1 MSKHTL
7 ISFLGKSKLNQ
18 QTGYRKANYDFGN
31 GILKEVSFF
40 GIGLT
45 EVLKPHKLILIGTA
59 GSMWDVFFDHHT
71 PENEQVLNLVDAVA
85 ESRVDESLL
94 TSCEEEIGR
103 MLGCEVKCLIIDYAG
118 NEAEQI
124 HLLSQ
129 IAEQLEEGEEISM
142 DVTHSFRHLP
152 MLALVAAR
160 FLNKIKNICANNI
173 YYGALEMID
182 KETGTTPVIT
192 LGGMLKMLDW
202 VDALATYQQNGDFS
216 PVAQLFAAENEA
228 EAAQNLKNAA
238 FYENTNQ
245 IAKAR
250 KPLQD
255 FRKQQINKPLIYLFM
270 PILQNRTQWVEQPRY
285 ADRQQYMAE
294 HYLQQ
299 RDYLRAAILAQE
311 ALISRL
317 VQQQGNKDP
326 QNYAFRKVE
335 KENLDQ
341 DIKDRNANK
350 KKITPAQQAYIDLRD
365 IRNALA
371 HGARPHKADIQ
382 AAIDSEDRLKQTF
395 QKILQEIKKL

>member
-129 IAEQLEEGEEISM
+129 IAEQLEEGEESAWMLPIHSGICPCWHWWPLAFSIKSKIS
-142 DVTHSFRHLP
+142 
-152 MLALVAAR
+152 A
-160 FLNKIKNICANNI
+160 
-173 YYGALEMID
+173 
-182 KETGTTPVIT
+182 
-192 LGGMLKMLDW
+192 
-202 VDALATYQQNGDFS
+202 
-216 PVAQLFAAENEA
+216 
-228 EAAQNLKNAA
+228 
-238 FYENTNQ
+238 
-245 IAKAR
+245 
-250 KPLQD
+250 
-255 FRKQQINKPLIYLFM
+255 
-270 PILQNRTQWVEQPRY
+270 PIIFI
-285 ADRQQYMAE
+285 MA
-294 HYLQQ
+294 HW
-299 RDYLRAAILAQE
+299 
-311 ALISRL
+311 
-317 VQQQGNKDP
+317 K
-326 QNYAFRKVE
+326 
-335 KENLDQ
+335 
-341 DIKDRNANK
+341 
-350 KKITPAQQAYIDLRD
+350 
-365 IRNALA
+365 
-371 HGARPHKADIQ
+371 
-382 AAIDSEDRLKQTF
+382 
-395 QKILQEIKKL
+395 